1 MILPLLALLAAAAP
15 AAPAASAA
23 WPTRPCTAR
32 AADPATVVEITSR
45 PDRYFGR
52 CVTVTGAY
60 AGITMFND
68 REGIYRAHRFA
79 SDGNISAADRG
90 HQLGIDRQ
98 QLRDLGLRHP
108 LRTTVT
114 GRVDICERRHARLEQ
129 QARDRG
135 ELPLIMLAGYCHYY
149 GGPTIVVDAFQI
161 TEGSYE
167 RLTGEAARRDY
178 GNLVPMP
185 SDWPQRA
192 AVEALTADF
201 LAALRAGDRATL
213 AALHDTR
220 PDTSNEHDRSLLYWL
235 LEMPQSPFAFL
246 RRAAPSQTVF
256 LLNGS
261 GGTPLPHAGYI
272 AARVCFC
279 RTADCTGR
287 WPIAI
292 NDADADPQRPYV
304 CTAIEPR
311 DWTPRRAGFNTPVPR
326 SGFLAEPADTAF
338 RAAGNGS
345 TR

>member
-1 MILPLLALLAAAAP
+1 MILSLLALLIAAAP
-15 AAPAASAA
+15 AAPVA
-23 WPTRPCTAR
+23 WPSQPCTIR
-32 AADPATVVEITSR
+32 AAQRATVVEITSR
-45 PDRYFGR
+45 PDHYFRR
-52 CVTVTGAY
+52 CVTVTGPY
-60 AGITMFND
+60 AGITMFSD
-68 REGIYRAHRFA
+68 REGMYRAHRFGP
-79 SDGNISAADRG
+79 DGNISPADRG
-90 HQLGIDRQ
+90 HQIGIDRQ
-98 QLRDLGLRHP
+98 QLRDLDLRHP

-114 GRVDICERRHARLEQ
+114 GRVDICERRRARLER

-135 ELPLIMLAGYCHYY
+135 EIPLIMLGGYCHYY

-185 SDWPQRA
+185 ADWRQRA
-192 AVEALTADF
+192 AVEALTRDF
-201 LAALRAGDRATL
+201 LAALRAGDRAAL
-213 AALHDTR
+213 AVLHDTR

-235 LEMPQSPFAFL
+235 LEMPDSPFAFL
-246 RRAAPSQTVF
+246 RRAVPAQTVF
-256 LLNGS
+256 LVTGS
-261 GGTPLPHAGYI
+261 AGAPLPTDGYI

-279 RTADCTGR
+279 RSADCTGR

-311 DWTPRRAGFNTPVPR
+311 DWAPRRAGFSTPVPR
-326 SGFLAEPADTAF
+326 SGFLAEPAATAF
-338 RAAGNGS
+338 GAPDNAS